1 MGVED
6 PRTHHPSVSP
16 EVPGSRDRGSPGVG
30 AQGLWGAKV
39 LDCCLEPPCRYV
51 QSPED
56 TVIGYGIRLHD
67 HAHDVPAGGRDARN
81 PDSIP
86 ERPKGGSMLTV

>member
-6 PRTHHPSVSP
+6 PRTQACRLRYQV
-16 EVPGSRDRGSPGVG
+16 VAIAARPGS
-30 AQGLWGAKV
+30 KV